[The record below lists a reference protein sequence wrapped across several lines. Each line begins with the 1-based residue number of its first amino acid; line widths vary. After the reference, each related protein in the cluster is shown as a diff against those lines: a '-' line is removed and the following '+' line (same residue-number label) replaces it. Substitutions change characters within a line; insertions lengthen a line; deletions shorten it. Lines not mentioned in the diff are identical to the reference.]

1 MAAKR
6 DEHSLETL
14 VKTNQA
20 IIRIDIALLRMSPVV
35 RIVHLKGHIF
45 DGFFTC
51 HCSLSL
57 LPTVRSRERAT
68 GVGLNVY
75 CVCSWIFAGSI
86 LELCYSARTSAPWPT
101 RRGGRAASARRRRR
115 TCTPR

>member
-1 MAAKR
+1 MAANR

-57 LPTVRSRERAT
+57 LPTCSIPGTSNWPHCVLCMLLDLRQLDFGALFPVVRRKTS
-68 GVGLNVY
+68 GY
-75 CVCSWIFAGSI
+75 C
-86 LELCYSARTSAPWPT
+86 L
-101 RRGGRAASARRRRR
+101 
-115 TCTPR
+115 